1 MSQPTFRP
9 YQTTLSDDIDLAW
22 AAGARNVLAKLP
34 CGGGKTVIMAHK
46 ARTYRGASICIAHRH
61 HLVAQMSLA
70 LARNGVRHRLI
81 GATDLARLIV
91 TQHVEKLGRSF
102 YDPQAWVG
110 VASVDT
116 LARRAPDD
124 AWFKQITLW
133 QTDECFPAGTLVD
146 GRPIET
152 LRVGDVVASF
162 DERFGVLRSRRI
174 VRLFKNPA
182 PRHMVRLYTQAH
194 HVLECTPNHPIFT
207 QRGWVAAGGLN
218 ADDKVLYVPEARGPK
233 RLSTGAI
240 REDRAGVLQS
250 RVFDGLPSEAV
261 IRNGNQNQPQVC
273 VGAHETKQPDA
284 PQKIAGQDAQ
294 NAVADWAPTERPGRQ
309 RDAATPSGS
318 GAFCDLRGH
327 GLRDA
332 ICDSDG
338 ETQRRREEN
347 PAQLQSGLG
356 QSDAAA
362 GDRSGRGLSRNAG
375 AQGTGPEERG
385 GLRWI
390 GLDRIEVYE
399 PGNSQR
405 PDGGCGEGFVYNLEI
420 EDFHTYVAG
429 GIVVHNC
436 HHLLRK
442 NKWGKAVA
450 LFPNAHGIGW
460 TATPGRADGY
470 GLGRH
475 ADGVFDAMVS
485 GPGMRELI
493 TAGYLTDYKLLC
505 PPSDL
510 KLDES
515 DLGESGEFKQA
526 AVSAAV
532 RGSHIT
538 GDVVSHY
545 LRYAAGKLGM
555 VFAVDVDHATQ
566 LLAGFQAAGV
576 PAEVITHLTHP
587 TARAAVMRRYERR
600 EVLVVI
606 NVDLFGEGTD
616 FPALEVVS
624 LARPTA
630 SYPLYEQQFCRA
642 LRLLEGKAYGLIL
655 DHAGNTMRHGG
666 PPDCPRHYSL
676 DRRERRGPHLPAD
689 GVPMRACTACTA
701 PYARTRLTCPYC
713 GAEAPEP
720 AGRASPEQVEGD
732 LVLLDGAALA
742 ALRGEVAH
750 IDGPA
755 RVPGHLDGP
764 ARISCERRH
773 LERQQAQATLRAT
786 IALWG
791 GWRRREGEDDR
802 EAQRRFWFRFGVD
815 VATAQTLG
823 AREAG
828 ELCSRVAGDL
838 STAGVVAAT

>member
-1 MSQPTFRP
+1 
-9 YQTTLSDDIDLAW
+9 L
-22 AAGARNVLAKLP
+22 GARNVLAKLP

-46 ARTYRGASICIAHRH
+46 ARSHRGASICIAHRH

-81 GATDLARLIV
+81 GAQDLARFIV

-133 QTDECFPAGTLVD
+133 QTDEA
-146 GRPIET
+146 
-152 LRVGDVVASF
+152 
-162 DERFGVLRSRRI
+162 
-174 VRLFKNPA
+174 
-182 PRHMVRLYTQAH
+182 
-194 HVLECTPNHPIFT
+194 
-207 QRGWVAAGGLN
+207 
-218 ADDKVLYVPEARGPK
+218 
-233 RLSTGAI
+233 
-240 REDRAGVLQS
+240 
-250 RVFDGLPSEAV
+250 
-261 IRNGNQNQPQVC
+261 
-273 VGAHETKQPDA
+273 
-284 PQKIAGQDAQ
+284 
-294 NAVADWAPTERPGRQ
+294 
-309 RDAATPSGS
+309 
-318 GAFCDLRGH
+318 
-327 GLRDA
+327 
-332 ICDSDG
+332 
-338 ETQRRREEN
+338 
-347 PAQLQSGLG
+347 
-356 QSDAAA
+356 
-362 GDRSGRGLSRNAG
+362 
-375 AQGTGPEERG
+375 
-385 GLRWI
+385 
-390 GLDRIEVYE
+390 
-399 PGNSQR
+399 
-405 PDGGCGEGFVYNLEI
+405 
-420 EDFHTYVAG
+420 
-429 GIVVHNC
+429 

-450 LFPNAHGIGW
+450 LFPNACGVGW

-493 TAGYLTDYKLLC
+493 AAGYLTDYKLLC

-555 VFAVDVDHATQ
+555 VFAVDVDHAMQ

-689 GVPMRACTACTA
+689 GVPMRTCTACTA

-713 GAEAPEP
+713 GADAPEP

-742 ALRGEVAH
+742 ALRGEVAR

-764 ARISCERRH
+764 ARIACERRH

-791 GWRRREGEDDR
+791 GWRRREGEGDR

-838 STAGVVAAT
+838 STAGVVAA